1 MMSTIECTIQ
11 FAVSRFGL
19 APNNGPTAP
28 QNKQQLQQKCDA
40 IYKNYT
46 QQFAMQKL
54 KNSFQNV
61 AAFGIGM
68 LFGGGNP
75 WAGSGAGVASLVQEQ
90 QNNWNMDTI
99 NLQAALRLQNA
110 GCFNQGI
117 GY

>member
-1 MMSTIECTIQ
+1 LQ
-11 FAVSRFGL
+11 NRFNFRGNDRKVV
-19 APNNGPTAP
+19 APNNGPA

-40 IYKNYT
+40 IYNGYVSNV
-46 QQFAMQKL
+46 AMQKL